1 MSDSFMGVPVIGGHA
16 GDVFADE
23 AIDMEFING
32 TVRLRFAVAVSTET
46 VNPSARQFVHVG
58 RLVMPAE
65 SAQRLCLGLYDFL
78 KNVGL
83 DPAALAGAS
92 PSDLPN

>member
-1 MSDSFMGVPVIGGHA
+1 MADEFMGLPVADGHV

-32 TVRLRFAVAVSTET
+32 TVRIRFAVAVSTES
-46 VNPSARQFVHVG
+46 VNPSPRHFAPVG
-58 RLVMPAE
+58 RLVMPAA

-78 KNVGL
+78 KNAGL
-83 DPAALAGAS
+83 DPSSLVGAP
-92 PSDLPN
+92 PSEQAN